1 MRSLNVLMLLLV
13 FSTANAAS
21 DRPGPYDVYQYKS
34 EKDAEFLDTMKACF
48 IDGRPYSDGMIAV
61 IDGRHFKCLRKVNSF
76 GDRSG
81 SQALEWVEEGKA
93 P

>member
-13 FSTANAAS
+13 CSTANAAGDS
-21 DRPGPYDVYQYKS
+21 ANPYDMYRYKS
-34 EKDAEFLDTMKACF
+34 EKDADFLDTMKACF
-48 IDGRPYSDGMIAV
+48 IDGSPYSSGMIAV
-61 IDGRHFKCLRKVNSF
+61 IGGRQFKCLREVNSF
-76 GDRSG
+76 GDRTS